1 MSNDPGVKPKSDILC
16 AKSWKSHILMAQL
29 PKSKKGPFKKK
40 THKILDTLGIQSP
53 SENGNG
59 T

>member
-29 PKSKKGPFKKK
+29 PKSKKGPLKKK
-40 THKILDTLGIQSP
+40 HTKFWIL
-53 SENGNG
+53 
-59 T
+59 